1 MRTGIIVAIFLFIAE
16 LVQSQTS
23 DTKKHLMFRL
33 NFGPVLNFAMVINSF
48 VMIQLLLHILVRKGA
63 EFYLT
68 LNKSILNFIL
78 LFKILEFGDNTDK
91 NQ

>member
-1 MRTGIIVAIFLFIAE
+1 MKTGIIVAIFLFIAE

-23 DTKKHLMFRL
+23 DTIKTFNVSLEFRP
-33 NFGPVLNFAMVINSF
+33 GLNFAMVINSF